1 MQINLNISFGFFS
14 NGMGSYVAI
23 DVTNCEK
30 NNATFWSGKIQPKYN
45 INGVMLTNGLLLGF
59 RHRTVLMRKL
69 LDS

>member
-1 MQINLNISFGFFS
+1 MQINLNTSFGFFS

-45 INGVMLTNGLLLGF
+45 INFWSYVDEWIVIGF
-59 RHRTVLMRKL
+59 QA
-69 LDS
+69 